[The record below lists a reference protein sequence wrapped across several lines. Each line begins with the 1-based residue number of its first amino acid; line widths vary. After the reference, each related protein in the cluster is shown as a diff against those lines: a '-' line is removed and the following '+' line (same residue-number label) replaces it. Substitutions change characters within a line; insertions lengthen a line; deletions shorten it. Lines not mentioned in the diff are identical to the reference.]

1 MNVIFLSLAFA
12 LLLITTAV
20 GMDWLMGLALTQS
33 LHNIFNPF
41 RVMETPELFIL
52 FLFLLLWV
60 LDLLAAWLW
69 RRKKMPS

>member
-1 MNVIFLSLAFA
+1 MNVIFLSLTFA

-52 FLFLLLWV
+52 FLFLFLWL